1 MMEEK
6 RYKIGYIALGLDN
19 SFSATI
25 CRSVEE
31 EAAKHPNIELIVRD
45 SQFSSEKTL
54 AHVNEFA
61 EIPVGLA
68 IIFQIDERLAPTLG
82 TILMKKQIKI
92 IAQDVHIPMQT
103 FFGINNQRAG
113 YLAGET
119 LGKWIQANWDG
130 HVDRILL
137 MTDTR
142 IVRSIRERLDQAL
155 VGLSSILKYDA
166 DIVLPLDGGAARAD
180 AYERVN
186 TILPNWSDFHHIAVA
201 TINDE
206 SAVGVLDA
214 ARAQGREQDFVVA
227 GQGATFYED
236 EFRNPSSRF
245 IASVDYHPEQY
256 GVKLIELALKMLE
269 GERIPRENYIEPT
282 VLTREMFLNK
292 P

>member
-1 MMEEK
+1 MMQTQP
-6 RYKIGYIALGLDN
+6 YKIGYLALSMDN

-25 CRSVEE
+25 CQSVEE

-45 SQFSSEKTL
+45 SQFDSEKTL

-61 EIPVGLA
+61 EIPVDLA

-82 TILMKKQIKI
+82 TILMKKRIKI
-92 IAQDVHIPMQT
+92 IAQDIHIPMQT

-119 LGKWIQANWDG
+119 LGKWIHANWNG

-142 IVRSIRERLDQAL
+142 IVRSIRERLDFTVNAL
-155 VGLSSILKYDA
+155 SDTLQYNPE
-166 DIVLPLDGGAARAD
+166 IVFPLDGGATYDD
-180 AYERVN
+180 AKKN
-186 TILPNWSDFHHIAVA
+186 AGSILKNWGNHHHIAVA

-214 ARAQGREQDFVVA
+214 VREQGREQDVVA
-227 GQGATFYED
+227 VGQGASLYED
-236 EFRNPSSRF
+236 EFRNPNSRF
-245 IASVDYHPEQY
+245 IASIDYHPEQY
-256 GVKLIELALKMLE
+256 GVKLIDLALHMLS
-269 GERIPRENYIEPT
+269 GERTTRENYIEPSI
-282 VLTREMFLNK
+282 LTREAFLSK